1 MQLPTRK
8 LRKDLKIRDIYKLG
22 RTLGTGGFA
31 VVKLGTDKTTGEEFA
46 IKIMALPEIGRQTG
60 DNENTREDIFK
71 EIDILVGM
79 EHENVIYMK
88 EYFEEN
94 NKVYLVTELLLGG
107 ELLDAVLER
116 GSYSESDAR
125 LCFAQLLSGIDY
137 LHSRGVVHRD
147 LKLENLLLATPQ
159 DIRKV
164 KIADFGLAKKAQE
177 SQMETICGTPQ
188 YVAPEVIQG
197 TPGLIYS
204 PAVDLWSA
212 GVVLFILLGGYPPF
226 YDESEPALFAQIR
239 KGTFSFDDPVWDT
252 ISDNAMDLIRHL
264 LTTDAAARLNA
275 AQALEHPWIRNADN
289 ATKSTLTL
297 TRKNL
302 AKHVG
307 GRVKTGLDPAAV
319 NLRSELQDDS
329 TNKSL

>member
-1 MQLPTRK
+1 VQLPTRK
-8 LRKDLKIRDIYKLG
+8 LRKDLKVRDIYKLG

-31 VVKLGTDKTTGEEFA
+31 VVKLGTDKSTGEEFA
-46 IKIMALPEIGRQTG
+46 IKIMALPEIGRQTW

-147 LKLENLLLATPQ
+147 LKLENLLLANPQ
-159 DIRKV
+159 DITKV

-177 SQMETICGTPQ
+177 NQMETICGTPQ

-197 TPGLIYS
+197 TPGLMYS

-226 YDESEPALFAQIR
+226 YDDSEPALFQQIR
-239 KGTFSFDDPVWDT
+239 KGEFTFDDPVWDT
-252 ISDNAMDLIRHL
+252 ISDNATDLIRHL
-264 LTTDAAARLNA
+264 LTTDAEARLTA
-275 AQALEHPWIRNADN
+275 AQALEHPWIKDADK
-289 ATKSTLTL
+289 AKKGTLTL

-319 NLRSELQDDS
+319 NLQSELQDETS
-329 TNKSL
+329 KSP